1 MKNLENL
8 LKRIDGKSY
17 KLYKDIKGRYNF
29 KDYILEIIRVQGD
42 PFAAPSLF
50 SIEIDLKKYSYDK
63 ELYKNLSRKVAFEDY
78 VLRRFAR
85 SVWEN
90 SGKKKGSGKSG
101 LIAVYTPK
109 QEIIKR
115 SAVEI
120 NGGTLSVKFY
130 AGLPAAGRRILA
142 KAAIDMIFRD
152 LPKIASCLK
161 PEKLGIPGLKKQVE
175 TNEMVDFI
183 REEMQKHDIISFV
196 ANKSVLARMSSVD
209 DRPMKGAV
217 YFTSPEHLKHS
228 IRLPNGK
235 LVEGMAI
242 KKGVTLV
249 TGGGF
254 HGKSTLLNAIE
265 KGVYNHIPGDGRE
278 FVLTDP
284 SAVKIRAEDGRSIQ
298 NVDISN
304 FINNLPFE
312 KDTSSF
318 YTENASGSTS
328 QACNIMEAVE
338 SGSKLLLIDEDTCA
352 TNFMVRDVKIHEL
365 ISKDK
370 EPITPFIEKINALK
384 NVADVSVIVV
394 VGGLGDYFDVA
405 DTVLMLDEYRVR
417 DITQKAKEVS
427 RKYKREHIKLDD
439 AEFKIKH
446 RSLNE
451 KHCRELWKDPRAKTK
466 NRGLD
471 ELSLGREVVDLRSI
485 EQLIEEGQVR
495 FIGDVI
501 KKLFKYEELKKM
513 TFREIIDKYE
523 EEMDNSGISSYLGTR
538 SGSLAFSRKYE
549 VAAAISRIRKKIFT
563 ER

>member
-17 KLYKDIKGRYNF
+17 KLYKDIKGKYNF

-63 ELYKNLSRKVAFEDY
+63 EFYKNISRKVAFEDY

-120 NGGTLSVKFY
+120 NGDTLSVKFY

-142 KAAIDMIFRD
+142 KAAIDMIFSD

-228 IRLPNGK
+228 IRLPNGN

-338 SGSKLLLIDEDTCA
+338 SGSRLLLIDEDTCA

-446 RSLNE
+446 RSLDE
-451 KHCRELWKDPRAKTK
+451 KRCRELWKDPRAKIK

-523 EEMDNSGISSYLGTR
+523 EEMENSGISSYLGTR

-549 VAAAISRIRKKIFT
+549 VASAISRIRKKIFT

>member
-29 KDYILEIIRVQGD
+29 NDYILEIIRVQGD
-42 PFAAPSLF
+42 PFAVPSLL

-63 ELYKNLSRKVAFEDY
+63 ELYKNSPRKLAFEDY

-90 SGKKKGSGKSG
+90 SGRKNGSGKSG

-120 NGGTLSVKFY
+120 SGNTLSIKFY

-142 KAAIDMIFRD
+142 KAAIEMIFRD
-152 LPKIASCLK
+152 LPKITSCLK
-161 PEKLGIPGLKKQVE
+161 PENLGIAGLKKQVE
-175 TNEMVDFI
+175 TNEIVDFI
-183 REEMQKHDIISFV
+183 REEMQKQNIVSFV
-196 ANKSVLARMSSVD
+196 ANGSVLARMSSVD

-217 YFTSPEHLKHS
+217 QFMSPENLKHS
-228 IRLPNGK
+228 IRLPNGEV
-235 LVEGMAI
+235 VEGMAI

-254 HGKSTLLNAIE
+254 HGKSTLLNAVE

-278 FVLTDP
+278 FVLTDF

-298 NVDISN
+298 NVDIRN

-405 DTVLMLDEYRVR
+405 DTVLMLDEYRVKN
-417 DITQKAKEVS
+417 ITQKAKEVS

-439 AEFKIKH
+439 TEFNIKH

-451 KHCRELWKDPRAKTK
+451 KYCRGLWKDPRAKIK

-501 KKLFKYEELKKM
+501 KKLFKYEDLGKF
-513 TFREIIDKYE
+513 TFREIMDKYE
-523 EEMDNSGISSYLGTR
+523 EEMENAEISSYLGVR

-549 VAAAISRIRKKIFT
+549 VAAAVNRIRKKIFT